1 LFKIPSDQLKKKRT
15 ALNQISKEEL
25 SWQVRHPEAI
35 LAKRQGEPSASTSRT
50 LALLTRKM
58 LVVTD

>member
-1 LFKIPSDQLKKKRT
+1 LKQKGT
-15 ALNQISKEEL
+15 TLNQVPEKKL